1 MKLVS
6 VNDGVD
12 QMGAEPDI
20 MEFVEQMGGYFESRS
35 LTRLAGR
42 LLGWLLVCD
51 PERQSSEELAT
62 ALAASSGG
70 ISTNARMLIQ
80 FGFIERLAV
89 AGDRR
94 TYFRLRPNAFA
105 AGERERIRAMAELQ
119 DLADVGLRAL
129 GDAPPQ
135 RSRRLREMR
144 DLLAYMEN
152 VVSDALGRYS
162 EPERTTDEQPRNL
175 TEVASKTAIGLWS
188 LLVDAVARA
197 EVIDCGVTVFVGD
210 RVVQPNNN
218 EALVDPVEGDLVV
231 RTTDGHRFAGAV
243 DGQRVVRAG
252 HVQ

>member
-1 MKLVS
+1 
-6 VNDGVD
+6 
-12 QMGAEPDI
+12 MGAEPDI

-129 GDAPPQ
+129 GDAPAAAKPTAAGDAG
-135 RSRRLREMR
+135 SVGIYGERRLRRPGAIQPANRRGRLMSN
-144 DLLAYMEN
+144 LA
-152 VVSDALGRYS
+152 
-162 EPERTTDEQPRNL
+162 
-175 TEVASKTAIGLWS
+175 I
-188 LLVDAVARA
+188 
-197 EVIDCGVTVFVGD
+197 
-210 RVVQPNNN
+210 
-218 EALVDPVEGDLVV
+218 
-231 RTTDGHRFAGAV
+231 
-243 DGQRVVRAG
+243 
-252 HVQ
+252 

>member
-1 MKLVS
+1 MS

-119 DLADVGLRAL
+119 DLADVGLRAM

-162 EPERTTDEQPRNL
+162 QRTGED
-175 TEVASKTAIGLWS
+175 
-188 LLVDAVARA
+188 D
-197 EVIDCGVTVFVGD
+197 
-210 RVVQPNNN
+210 
-218 EALVDPVEGDLVV
+218 
-231 RTTDGHRFAGAV
+231 
-243 DGQRVVRAG
+243 
-252 HVQ
+252 